1 MLICNFVKYLS
12 YLTLPYA
19 KFSLTLGLL
28 HCSYLKHMVFNR
40 SHILSYLSRTV
51 DCVISTLHCCCIS
64 LYVFII
70 GANFLVSEC

>member
-51 DCVISTLHCCCIS
+51 DCVISTLHAVVSVYMS
-64 LYVFII
+64 LLL
-70 GANFLVSEC
+70 GQTS